1 MYRRQ
6 AEKLDSYFLHDNG
19 DWEYEDEQGYW
30 HLFRDDIELTKNIK
44 AKWIYSFD
52 NGDWQYQD
60 EDGETII
67 IKAENSSTGDQSAGK
82 ESTGLRQ
89 EILSILANQNLG
101 NQNLVENLVYEL
113 MKLIKKREG
122 EK

>member
-1 MYRRQ
+1 
-6 AEKLDSYFLHDNG
+6 
-19 DWEYEDEQGYW
+19 
-30 HLFRDDIELTKNIK
+30 
-44 AKWIYSFD
+44 
-52 NGDWQYQD
+52 
-60 EDGETII
+60 
-67 IKAENSSTGDQSAGK
+67 
-82 ESTGLRQ
+82 LRQ